1 MYYMPL
7 CVHRVGE
14 PGVPPTDAD
23 SKRGFA
29 GMVPVYT
36 ARELAERDYPGFQIM
51 ELAPIQG
58 NHHEVAS
65 A

>member
-1 MYYMPL
+1 MYYLPL

-23 SKRGFA
+23 VIHGFA

-36 ARELAERDYPGFQIM
+36 ARELAERDYPGYPIM
-51 ELAPIQG
+51 ELLPEG
-58 NHHEVAS
+58 KCHEVVS